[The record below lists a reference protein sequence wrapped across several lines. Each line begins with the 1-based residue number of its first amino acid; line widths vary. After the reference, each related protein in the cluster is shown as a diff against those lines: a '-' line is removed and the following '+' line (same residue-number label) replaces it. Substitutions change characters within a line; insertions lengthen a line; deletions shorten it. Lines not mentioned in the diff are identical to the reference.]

1 MDKVIIALIVVAAA
15 AVAVTLVRGIF
26 TMASGRDVSGVKSNR
41 LMTARVV
48 LQAVAILLVVILFL
62 LYGRGAGG

>member
-15 AVAVTLVRGIF
+15 AVAVTLVRGIV
-26 TMASGRDVSGVKSNR
+26 TMASGKDVSGVKSNR

-48 LQAVAILLVVILFL
+48 LQAVAILLVVLLFL